1 MPKGIP
7 LTEAELAHRRK
18 EISTAAVHLFLKNG
32 FTETSM
38 REIGKV
44 VGIGKS
50 TLYDYFKTK
59 DEVLL
64 SVIEDMIA
72 SATAEARLTIAQP
85 LPAIER
91 LQQLMR
97 KHVEYLVA
105 QKELYLKLSFEVQRL
120 SLESQQHIQRLRH
133 AYQDLVRRLI
143 EEGIAEGSIRKVDA
157 LVAARTLITALT
169 PAVYTTRPSGT
180 PEYMLNEIFD
190 IILKGIQA

>member
-7 LTEAELAHRRK
+7 LTEKEQARRRR
-18 EISTAAVHLFLKNG
+18 EIFDAAVHLFLEKG

-38 REIGKV
+38 REIAEAS
-44 VGIGKS
+44 GIGKS

-64 SVIEDMIA
+64 SVIENLIVE
-72 SATAEARLTIAQP
+72 ATAEARSIAARS

-91 LQQLMR
+91 LRQVMMNHL
-97 KHVEYLVA
+97 EYLLA
-105 QKELYLKLSFEVQRL
+105 QKEFYLKLSFEVQRL
-120 SLESQQHIQRLRH
+120 SFESQQRIQKHRH
-133 AYQDLVRRLI
+133 TYQDLVRRLI
-143 EEGIAEGSIRKVDA
+143 EEGIAEGTVRKVDA

-169 PAVYTTRPSGT
+169 PAVYTSRPTGT
-180 PEYMLNEIFD
+180 PEHMLSEIFD

>member
-7 LTEAELAHRRK
+7 LTENELTRRRY
-18 EISTAAVHLFLKNG
+18 EISRAAIQLFLQKG

-38 REIGKV
+38 REIAAAAKT
-44 VGIGKS
+44 GKS

-64 SVIEDMIA
+64 SVIEDMILG
-72 SATAEARLTIAQP
+72 ATSEAQSVIEQP

-91 LQQLMR
+91 LRQVMM
-97 KHVEYLVA
+97 KHIEYLAA
-105 QKELYLKLSFEVQRL
+105 QKEVYLKLSFEVQRL
-120 SLESQQHIQRLRH
+120 SYESQQRIQMHRH
-133 AYQDLVRRLI
+133 AYQDLVRKLI
-143 EEGIAEGSIRKVDA
+143 DEGIAEGTIRKVDS

-169 PAVYTTRPSGT
+169 PAVYTSRPSGT
-180 PEYMLNEIFD
+180 PEHMLNEIFD